1 MLLDLGYGD
10 LDISDIQIGETAIT
24 SYTGVETEISTSPTL
39 FSQDVYELSV
49 GVELDDAGNNAIRTT
64 QSATTEI
71 SLDLIGP
78 QGIFGVD
85 SKGGTVTGSI
95 QFNIVYRATG
105 SGTWLPVGG
114 ASGLSFG
121 GGITSAGGSTITITS
136 GARKTYRGGVRWKV
150 PSGQY
155 DVSVT
160 RVTAKGIGF
169 PGAVDTN
176 SVISGIQWT
185 VMRSFSPQLPSTT
198 GTLKLAVRIKA
209 TDQLQGVVQNL
220 SVLAA

>member
-24 SYTGVETEISTSPTL
+24 SYVGVETEISTSPTL
-39 FSQDVYELSV
+39 FSQDVYELGV
-49 GVELDDAGNNAIRTT
+49 GVELDDAGNNAVRTT

-95 QFNIVYRATG
+95 QFNIVYRPTG
-105 SGTWLPVGG
+105 SSTWLPIGS
-114 ASGLSFG
+114 ASGLALA
-121 GGITSAGGSTITITS
+121 GGITASGSTITITS

-150 PSGQY
+150 ASGQY
-155 DVSVT
+155 DVSIT

-176 SVISGIQWT
+176 SVVSGIQWT
-185 VMRSFSPQLPSTT
+185 VLRSFSPQLPSTT
-198 GTLKLAVRIKA
+198 DTLKLAVRIKA
-209 TDQLQGVVQNL
+209 TDQLQGVV
-220 SVLAA
+220 

>member
-24 SYTGVETEISTSPTL
+24 SYVGVETEISTSPTL
-39 FSQDVYELSV
+39 FSQDVYELGV
-49 GVELDDAGNNAIRTT
+49 GVELDDAGNNAVRTT

-105 SGTWLPVGG
+105 SSTWLPVGG
-114 ASGLSFG
+114 ASGLALA
-121 GGITSAGGSTITITS
+121 GGISNDGSSTITITS

-150 PSGQY
+150 ASGQY

-176 SVISGIQWT
+176 SVVSGIQWT
-185 VMRSFSPQLPSTT
+185 VLRSFSPQLPSTT

-209 TDQLQGVVQNL
+209 TD
-220 SVLAA
+220 

>member
-24 SYTGVETEISTSPTL
+24 SYVGVETEISTSPTL
-39 FSQDVYELSV
+39 FSQDVYELGV
-49 GVELDDAGNNAIRTT
+49 GVELDDAGNNATRTT

-95 QFNIVYRATG
+95 QFNIVYRKTG
-105 SGTWLPVGG
+105 TSTWSPIGS
-114 ASGLSFG
+114 ASGLALA
-121 GGITSAGGSTITITS
+121 GGISASGSTITITS

-150 PSGQY
+150 ASGQY

-176 SVISGIQWT
+176 SVVSGIQWT
-185 VMRSFSPQLPSTT
+185 VLRSFSPQLPSTT

-209 TDQLQGVVQNL
+209 TD
-220 SVLAA
+220 

>member
-24 SYTGVETEISTSPTL
+24 SYVGVEIEISTSPTL

-49 GVELDDAGNNAIRTT
+49 GVELDDAGNNAVRTT

-85 SKGGTVTGSI
+85 SKGNTVTGSI
-95 QFNIVYRATG
+95 QFNIVYRVTG
-105 SGTWLPVGG
+105 SGTWLPVGS
-114 ASGLSFG
+114 ASGLALA
-121 GGITSAGGSTITITS
+121 GGISASGSTITITS

-176 SVISGIQWT
+176 SVVSGIQWT
-185 VMRSFSPQLPSTT
+185 VLRSFSPQLPSTT